1 MLKPIS
7 SLYYTLLAYLFY
19 YLGDIFWRIPAGFA
33 YDLYHNCMLLS
44 IKYDDL
50 GGNKIWKATEE

>member
-1 MLKPIS
+1 MLKPIF

-19 YLGDIFWRIPAGFA
+19 YLGDVFWRIPASFS
-33 YDLYHNCMLLS
+33 YHLYHNCTLLS

-50 GGNKIWKATEE
+50 GGNKIWTNKED